1 MKSSEEEVYKKDK
14 SNITDTKFDSKEEL
28 INKAFNLHSKKN
40 FSEAAKYYQLF
51 IDKGFKDERVFGAL
65 VFAKYFNDGD
75 YKARIDNLE
84 GKVVIDFGIDEFNAY
99 AIKPN

>member
-1 MKSSEEEVYKKDK
+1 MGWQYP
-14 SNITDTKFDSKEEL
+14 
-28 INKAFNLHSKKN
+28 KN
-40 FSEAAKYYQLF
+40 FSKMKEF
-51 IDKGFKDERVFGAL
+51 WAL

-84 GKVVIDFGIDEFNAY
+84 GKAVIDFGIDEFNAY